1 MVFVQD
7 ERTMKQLLAL
17 RCPAKLLP
25 SGVDLEK
32 FKPVRPEKKIELRTK
47 YGLNREAFTVLHVGH
62 ITKERNVELLTQ
74 VRSEHAAQVVLVGS
88 NLPHKDRPALTAQL
102 REQGIIV
109 FDTYIRNVEELYQLS
124 DCYLFPVFSDQ
135 ACIGTPLSVLEAMA
149 CNLPVITVRYGG
161 LPILF
166 KEGDGFFFADTT
178 QDLIQGIARVRNFDG
193 CRTRQKVTPYSWEN
207 VTEELL
213 EFSGVNE
220 ERR

>member
-7 ERTMKQLLAL
+7 ERTMKQLLAFG
-17 RCPAKLLP
+17 CPTQLLP

-32 FKPVRPEKKIELRTK
+32 FKPVRLEKKIELRTK

-62 ITKERNVELLTQ
+62 ITRGRNVELLTL
-74 VRSEHAAQVVLVGS
+74 VHSEHAAQVVLVGS
-88 NLPHKDRPALTAQL
+88 SLPHKDRTALTAQL
-102 REQGIIV
+102 REQGIVV

-149 CNLPVITVRYGG
+149 CNLPVITVRYGS
-161 LPILF
+161 LPVLF
-166 KEGDGFFFADTT
+166 TEGDGLFFVDNP
-178 QDLIQGIARVRNFDG
+178 QELVQGITRVRKLDG

-207 VTEELL
+207 VAEKLL
-213 EFSGVNE
+213 EFSRVNE